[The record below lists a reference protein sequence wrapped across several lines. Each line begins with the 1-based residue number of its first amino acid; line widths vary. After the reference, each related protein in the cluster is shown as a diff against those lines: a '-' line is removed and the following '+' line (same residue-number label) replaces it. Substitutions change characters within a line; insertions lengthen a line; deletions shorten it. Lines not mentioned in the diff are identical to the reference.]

1 MRRSSTILPSPPL
14 QDYISHYALRTENL
28 GHRVLLR
35 PITASPH
42 VALVLHLNAPT
53 EAFEY
58 HTGLT
63 RVLPDVM
70 VVGPQTTRR
79 AELLVRGPRDS
90 LVVRFKPGGFHRL
103 FHVSA
108 EHLTNSAQDARD
120 VIGAD
125 AGRLLAD
132 VAGRVHAPARV
143 GAVERFLCSRLATAR
158 PGHPATE
165 AADEVLLAHGA
176 LRIAELVRH
185 SGLSARQF
193 ERAFREYTGL
203 SPKLFARAARL
214 EFALQLKRGDPLR
227 TWTQVSHEAG
237 YFDQTHF
244 VKDFKA
250 LAGETPS
257 TFPLVER
264 AAPALGSRSA

>member
-1 MRRSSTILPSPPL
+1 MLPSTPL
-14 QDYISHYALRTENL
+14 RDYVSHYALSTEDL
-28 GHRVLLR
+28 GRQVLVR
-35 PITASPH
+35 PVTASPH
-42 VALVLHLNAPT
+42 VALVLHLGAPT

-58 HTGLT
+58 HTGRT
-63 RVLPDVM
+63 RVLPNVM

-79 AELLVRGPRDS
+79 AELLMRGPRAS
-90 LVVRFKPGGFHRL
+90 LVVRFRPGGFHRL
-103 FHVSA
+103 FHVSV
-108 EHLTNSAQDARD
+108 EDLTNSARDAQE
-120 VIGAD
+120 VIGAE
-125 AGRLLAD
+125 AGPLLAD
-132 VAGRVHAPARV
+132 VAGRVHASARV
-143 GAVERFLCSRLATAR
+143 RAVERFLTSRLATAR
-158 PGHPATE
+158 PRHPATE
-165 AADEVLLAHGA
+165 AADEVLQAHGTS
-176 LRIAELVRH
+176 RIADLVRH

-193 ERAFREYTGL
+193 ERAFRESTGL

-264 AAPALGSRSA
+264 AATALVSRPA